1 MDFNCEDRM
10 DMEYDLVPMP
20 MYMQMGM
27 PGRTPSIMPMM
38 PMMPE
43 MMRMFSMMSEE
54 ENMEMD
60 DAENEE
66 FESNE
71 AGYGRKKEAY
81 KPSEVN
87 KILRKI
93 ERYNPGIFRYM
104 KMYGIPYPAARLLC
118 RRIIRLTLMYYDD

>member
-1 MDFNCEDRM
+1 MDLNFEDRM

-27 PGRTPSIMPMM
+27 PGRTTPMM
-38 PMMPE
+38 PD
-43 MMRMFSMMSEE
+43 MMRMFSMMNEE
-54 ENMEMD
+54 EIMEMD
-60 DAENEE
+60 EAGEGE
-66 FESNE
+66 FEANE
-71 AGYGRKKEAY
+71 ADDIRKKGAY

-104 KMYGIPYPAARLLC
+104 RMYGIPYPAARLLC

>member
-10 DMEYDLVPMP
+10 DMEYDLVPMQ

-27 PGRTPSIMPMM
+27 PGRTMPLM
-38 PMMPE
+38 PLMPE
-43 MMRMFSMMSEE
+43 MLRMFSMMNEE
-54 ENMEMD
+54 EIMEKD
-60 DAENEE
+60 
-66 FESNE
+66 E
-71 AGYGRKKEAY
+71 AGYGEFEDNEAEDVRKKEAY

-93 ERYNPGIFRYM
+93 ERYNSGIFRYM
-104 KMYGIPYPAARLLC
+104 RMYGIPYPVARLLC

>member
-27 PGRTPSIMPMM
+27 PGRTTPLM

-43 MMRMFSMMSEE
+43 IIRMFSLMNEE
-54 ENMEMD
+54 EIMEMD
-60 DAENEE
+60 EAGDGE
-66 FESNE
+66 FEDNE
-71 AGYGRKKEAY
+71 VEDIRKKETY

-104 KMYGIPYPAARLLC
+104 RMYGIPYPAARLLC
-118 RRIIRLTLMYYDD
+118 RRIIRLTLMHYDD